1 MSIKELKKLRLEI
14 KERSLADRD
23 LMNDLK
29 TQVILRLIEERL
41 AKEIVKPNSKTIKK
55 PMS

>member
-1 MSIKELKKLRLEI
+1 VSIKDLKKLRLEI
-14 KERSLADRD
+14 KEHSLADRD

-41 AKEIVKPNSKTIKK
+41 AKETVNSKIIKK
-55 PMS
+55 TM